1 MSPKKQASTEKKD
14 EAPQKQASTEKKEE
28 APQKQRSL
36 LQRIFV
42 RQGIRSTVLVP
53 ILAVFTALVI
63 GAIIILVSTP
73 AVTDAWRNFL
83 GAPGNAFSISW
94 ITVRDAYL
102 SLFQGAFGSPSDIVA
117 GFQTWFNTGDSLP
130 LRSALRPFS
139 ESLVITTPYIF
150 AGLGVALGFQGN
162 LFNIGAEGQIFVGG
176 LVSVFV
182 GYSISGLPMIIH
194 LPLALLA
201 GILAGV
207 IWGAIP
213 GYLKA
218 RTGAHEVINTI
229 MMNYIAFRLTDFL
242 LTGPMA
248 RPDGLPITPEI
259 KPSAYLPLLFGLPM
273 RIHLGFILALVAAF
287 LVYWFLW
294 KTPRGMEI
302 RMTGQ
307 NMHAARYAGISI
319 SAVIVMTMALSG
331 ALAGLAGANQVLG
344 VDHRLVRAFS
354 TGYGFDSISLALL
367 GNSHPLGVVLASLL
381 FGFLR
386 GGAARMQ
393 SVAGIPVEIIRIIQG
408 LIIVFVAAPE
418 IIRSLYR
425 LKEVKKTG
433 PVVAQ
438 STEEI

>member
-1 MSPKKQASTEKKD
+1 MSQEKQTTK
-14 EAPQKQASTEKKEE
+14 EKKEE
-28 APQKQRSL
+28 PSQKQRSL
-36 LQRIFV
+36 LQRIFI
-42 RQGIRSTVLVP
+42 REGIRSVVLVP

-63 GAIIILVSTP
+63 GAIIIVVSTP
-73 AVTDAWRNFL
+73 AVTEAWRNFL
-83 GAPGNAFSISW
+83 GAPGKAFLITW

-102 SLFQGAFGSPSDIVA
+102 SLFQGAFGSPAGIVA
-117 GFQTWFNTGDSLP
+117 GFKTWFGTGDSLA
-130 LRSALRPFS
+130 LREALRPVS
-139 ESLVITTPYIF
+139 ESLTVSTPYIF

-162 LFNIGAEGQIFVGG
+162 LFNIGAEGQIFIGG
-176 LVSVFV
+176 LASVFV
-182 GYSISGLPMIIH
+182 GYSISGLPWFIH

-201 GILAGV
+201 GILAGLV
-207 IWGAIP
+207 WGAIP
-213 GYLKA
+213 GFLKA

-229 MMNYIAFRLTDFL
+229 MMNYVAFRLTDFL

-259 KPSAYLPLLFGLPM
+259 KSSAYLPLLFGPPM
-273 RIHLGFILALVAAF
+273 RIHWGFILAIGAAF

-307 NMHAARYAGISI
+307 NLHAARYAGVNINW
-319 SAVIVMTMALSG
+319 VIVMTMALSA
-331 ALAGLAGANQVLG
+331 ALAGLAGTNQVLG

-354 TGYGFDSISLALL
+354 TGFGFDSISLALL

-381 FGFLR
+381 FGSLR
-386 GGAARMQ
+386 AGAARMQ
-393 SVAGIPVEIIRIIQG
+393 SLAGIPVEIISIIQG

-438 STEEI
+438 PTEEV

>member
-1 MSPKKQASTEKKD
+1 MSQEEQTLKEKQ
-14 EAPQKQASTEKKEE
+14 EE
-28 APQKQRSL
+28 PPPKQRSL
-36 LQRIFV
+36 LKRIFV
-42 RQGIRSTVLVP
+42 RQGTRSAILVP

-73 AVTDAWRNFL
+73 AVIAAWRNFL
-83 GAPGNAFSISW
+83 SAPGEALSLTW

-102 SLFQGAFGSPSDIVA
+102 TLFQGAFGSPAVIVA
-117 GFQTWFNTGDSLP
+117 GIKSWAGTGDSRA
-130 LRSALRPFS
+130 LREALRPFS
-139 ESLVITTPYIF
+139 ESLTISTPYIF

-176 LVSVFV
+176 LASVFV
-182 GYSISGLPMIIH
+182 GYSISGLPWFIH
-194 LPLALLA
+194 LPLALMA
-201 GILAGV
+201 GIAAGMV
-207 IWGAIP
+207 WGAVP
-213 GYLKA
+213 GFLKA

-259 KPSAYLPLLFGLPM
+259 KPSAYLPLLFATPM
-273 RIHLGFILALVAAF
+273 RVHWGFILALGAAV

-294 KTPRGMEI
+294 KTPIGMEI

-307 NMHAARYAGISI
+307 NLHAARYAGVSI
-319 SAVIVMTMALSG
+319 SVIIVLTMVLSG
-331 ALAGLAGANQVLG
+331 ALAGLAGTSQVLG

-367 GNSHPLGVVLASLL
+367 GNSHPFGVVLASLL

-393 SVAGIPVEIIRIIQG
+393 SVAGVPVEIIRIIQG

-438 STEEI
+438 TTEQS